1 MTYTGGAGIFIEVA
15 HPLASSRIFGKGRI
29 HSRGVTLRK
38 PLAVFFKGAICWDH
52 HQGAVHDFDCVRAKL
67 FPGQLTA
74 DDAAFKS
81 LLIFKAFSPF
91 VRRAEVMEKR
101 NRDAVCR
108 FARQKVH
115 ESFTRMPQLCAHVFI
130 LFVKYFRRYPARMEA
145 FRRHAPFLFL
155 PGAGRRGHHPSA
167 LRGCFTLRARARL
180 RPHRESSRAKAPHQK
195 VRGFSVLIC
204 SWQLIP
210 AQ

>member
-1 MTYTGGAGIFIEVA
+1 MYIAQTACC
-15 HPLASSRIFGKGRI
+15 
-29 HSRGVTLRK
+29 
-38 PLAVFFKGAICWDH
+38 FFKGTICRDH
-52 HQGAVHDFDCVRAKL
+52 HQSAVHDFDCVRAKL

-101 NRDAVCR
+101 NRDTVCR

-180 RPHRESSRAKAPHQK
+180 CPHRESSRAKAPHLLAGARKKVIHQK
-195 VRGFSVLIC
+195 LHLRHLSGGIG
-204 SWQLIP
+204 
-210 AQ
+210 

>member
-1 MTYTGGAGIFIEVA
+1 MYIAQTACC
-15 HPLASSRIFGKGRI
+15 
-29 HSRGVTLRK
+29 
-38 PLAVFFKGAICWDH
+38 FFKGAICRDH

-74 DDAAFKS
+74 GDAAFKS

-130 LFVKYFRRYPARMEA
+130 LFVKYFRRYPARMDV
-145 FRRHAPFLFL
+145 FHRHAPFLFL
-155 PGAGRRGHHPSA
+155 SNAGRHRRRSRRCGGA
-167 LRGCFTLRARARL
+167 FLFRCVRTL
-180 RPHRESSRAKAPHQK
+180 PHRGSAHAKAPRRK
-195 VRGFSVLIC
+195 ARGFSVLIC
-204 SWQLIP
+204 GWQLTP
-210 AQ
+210 AR